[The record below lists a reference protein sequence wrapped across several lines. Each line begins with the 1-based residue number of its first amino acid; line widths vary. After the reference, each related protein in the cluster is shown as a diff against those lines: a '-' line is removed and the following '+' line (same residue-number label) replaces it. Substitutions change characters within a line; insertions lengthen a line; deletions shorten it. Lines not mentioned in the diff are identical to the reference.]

1 MPVRP
6 NPARP
11 PLTGADALRAAV
23 PRLREAGID
32 DAARDARALLAHAM
46 GLTADRLTLHL
57 HDDLRPEAETRFAAH
72 IAARA
77 ARQPVSQIIGE
88 RLFWGHLFHVSPD
101 VLDPRPET
109 EVLVQAALQQPFVK
123 MLDLG
128 TGSGAI
134 LLSCLKAMPLAL
146 GHGVDLS
153 LAALAVAKRN
163 AERLDLVQRT
173 KFALSDWFQNVT
185 GRYDL
190 IVSNPPYIAA
200 DEVPDLAPEVRL
212 HEPMMALTPGGD
224 GLDAYRTIARGA
236 MARLLPQGR
245 ILLEIGPTQ
254 GAAVLALLQDQ
265 GFVGLHL
272 VADLDGRDRVVAGLA
287 PMRNP
292 PGGVV

>member
-1 MPVRP
+1 MPARP
-6 NPARP
+6 NPTRP

-57 HDDLRPEAETRFAAH
+57 QDDLRPEAETRFAAY
-72 IAARA
+72 IAARST
-77 ARQPVSQIIGE
+77 RQPVSQIIGE
-88 RLFWGHLFHVSPD
+88 RLFWGHSFHVSAD

-109 EVLVQAALQQPFVK
+109 EILVQAALQQPFVK

-134 LLSCLKAMPLAL
+134 LLSCLKDMPAAS

-153 LAALAVAKRN
+153 SAALAVARRN
-163 AERLDLVQRT
+163 AERLDLVKRT
-173 KFALSDWFQNVT
+173 KFAVSDWFQNVT

-200 DEVPDLAPEVRL
+200 HELPDLAPEVRL

-224 GLDAYRTIARGA
+224 GLDAYRTIAKGA

-254 GAAVLALLQDQ
+254 GAQVVALLDAQ

-272 VADLDGRDRVVAGLA
+272 LADLDGRDRVVAGQTPSGNIQGEVA
-287 PMRNP
+287 
-292 PGGVV
+292 